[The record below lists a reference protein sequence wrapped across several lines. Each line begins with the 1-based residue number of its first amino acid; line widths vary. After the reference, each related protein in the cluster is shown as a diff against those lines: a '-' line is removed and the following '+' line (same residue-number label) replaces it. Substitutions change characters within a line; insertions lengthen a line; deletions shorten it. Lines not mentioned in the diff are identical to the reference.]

1 VEEKNIRILLQY
13 DGTRYDGWQKQG
25 NTQQTVQG
33 KLEAVLSRL
42 AGAPAGRMQV
52 SMHWVRWLIFIFL
65 CLLFAAVKQ
74 KLPI

>member
-1 VEEKNIRILLQY
+1 MEEKNIRILLQY

-25 NTQQTVQG
+25 NTQQLFFRVWQ
-33 KLEAVLSRL
+33 
-42 AGAPAGRMQV
+42 AGRWRFMAPAGRMQV

-65 CLLFAAVKQ
+65 CLSFAAVKQ